1 MTHRRP
7 TIGGSPGTDTAPG
20 AARARRPG
28 TVHDAGTLW
37 ESVERRAA
45 ASPDIPMLLD
55 PQDRAFTFREV
66 RDWAERVAAGYHAL
80 GIGAGTRVTWQLPT
94 RIESIVVSL
103 ALARLGAVQNPII
116 PFYREKEVGFCLR
129 QTDAEYFVTPGT
141 WRGFDFVAMGE
152 AVAERMTAPP
162 RVLVAYDDLPQGD
175 PAHLPPAPTD
185 DDEVRW
191 LYYTSGTTSDPK
203 GARHTDGT
211 LVAAGRALAAALDMS
226 ASDVGSMAFP
236 YAHIAGPNYLNT
248 LLVTGFPAVIVEV
261 FDPAT
266 TVEVYARKRV
276 TMVGGST
283 AFYTAFLDEQRRQ
296 PTRRI
301 IPTLRIVSGGGAP
314 KPPELYG
321 RVRDELGAVL
331 CHGYGMTEVPQ
342 IAQGGPHDTR
352 DQLTHSE
359 GRPSDGLD
367 VRIVR
372 VDGTIADPGEEGEVR
387 LRGPM
392 VFKGYTDA
400 SLNAAAF
407 DDDGYY
413 RTGDLGRLRED
424 GHLALTGRLKDVI
437 IRKGENISA
446 REVEDLLF
454 THPKVADVAVIGLP
468 DRERGERVCAV
479 VERRP
484 GADDLEFGEM
494 TAHLRDA
501 HLMAQKIPEQLE
513 IVDALPRNDTLR
525 KVLKYRL
532 RAEYA
537 DKPWPPQHP

>member
-1 MTHRRP
+1 MTRP
-7 TIGGSPGTDTAPG
+7 RPQADDTAGPSRTACG
-20 AARARRPG
+20 PTSG
-28 TVHDAGTLW
+28 SVHDAGTLW
-37 ESVERRAA
+37 ESVERRSA
-45 ASPDIPMLLD
+45 ASPDTVMLLD
-55 PQDRAFTFREV
+55 AEDRAFTFREV
-66 RDWAERVAAGYHAL
+66 RDWAERVAAGYHDL
-80 GIGAGTRVTWQLPT
+80 GIGSGTRVTWQLPT

-103 ALARLGAVQNPII
+103 ALARLGAAQNPVI

-129 QTDAEYFVTPGT
+129 QTDAEFFITPGT
-141 WRGFDFVAMGE
+141 WRGFDFTAMGE
-152 AVAERMTAPP
+152 ALAARMAAPP
-162 RVLVAYDDLPQGD
+162 RVLVAYDDLPRGD
-175 PAHLPPAPTD
+175 PAHLPPAPV

-191 LYYTSGTTSDPK
+191 VYYTSGTTSDPK

-211 LVAAGRALAAALDMS
+211 LMAAGRALAAALDMS

-248 LLVTGFPAVIVEV
+248 LLITGFPAVVVEV
-261 FDPAT
+261 FDPAAA
-266 TVEVYARKRV
+266 VEVYARKRV

-283 AFYTAFLDEQRRQ
+283 AFYTTFLDQQRKQ
-296 PTRRI
+296 PGTKV
-301 IPTLRIVSGGGAP
+301 IPALRIVSGGGAP
-314 KPPELYG
+314 KPPELFG
-321 RVRDELGAVL
+321 LVRDELGAVL

-342 IAQGGPHDTR
+342 IAQGSPHDTE

-359 GRPSDGLD
+359 GRPSQGLD

-372 VDGTIADPGEEGEVR
+372 ADGTLAGPGEEGEVR

-392 VFKGYTDA
+392 VFKGYTDPERTA
-400 SLNAAAF
+400 EAF
-407 DDDGYY
+407 DEDGFF
-413 RTGDLGRLRED
+413 RTGDLGRIRPD

-446 REVEDLLF
+446 REIEDLLF
-454 THPKVADVAVIGLP
+454 AHPKVVDVAVVGLP

-484 GADDLEFGEM
+484 GAADLVFAEM
-494 TAHLRDA
+494 VQYLKDA
-501 HLMAQKIPEQLE
+501 GLMVQKIPEQLE
-513 IVDALPRNDTLR
+513 LVDALPRNDTLR

-537 DKPWPPQHP
+537 NKPWPPQHR